1 MWYVLPTMT
10 SIKIWSKKNL
20 RDRRFL
26 LWLEEDQAGAAQQP
40 AVLIQVGLDHMDE
53 RDDVGEHLGLDP
65 HLHVLDEAGD
75 LQRDASAEDDDVRI
89 DEGVD
94 DRDGIGQKFLGVIDD
109 LHGRFVAA
117 FRQLVDLAGVG
128 GVNTC
133 QISN

>member
-10 SIKIWSKKNL
+10 SIKIWSKKTCGLSAAASTEAL

-94 DRDGIGQKFLGVIDD
+94 DRDGIRC
-109 LHGRFVAA
+109 RFPPD
-117 FRQLVDLAGVG
+117 R
-128 GVNTC
+128 
-133 QISN
+133 